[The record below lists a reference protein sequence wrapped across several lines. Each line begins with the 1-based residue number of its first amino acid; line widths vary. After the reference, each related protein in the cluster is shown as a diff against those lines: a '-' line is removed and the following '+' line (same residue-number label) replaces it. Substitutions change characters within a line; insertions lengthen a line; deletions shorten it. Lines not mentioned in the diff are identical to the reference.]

1 MNNLKAYQVGD
12 CDVVAAYDEAG
23 AIRVLEEMC
32 GYTDGEFSHYDVKLV
47 SSERLDSKQ
56 AFDIDEGVMID
67 LESTL
72 REDIAAMTE
81 PTYCYG
87 WE

>member
-23 AIRVLEEMC
+23 AIKVLEDIR
-32 GYTDGEFSHYDVKLV
+32 GYPEGEFSHYDVKLV
-47 SSERLDSKQ
+47 STERLDAKK

-72 REDIAAMTE
+72 REDIASMTE
-81 PTYCYG
+81 PAYCYG